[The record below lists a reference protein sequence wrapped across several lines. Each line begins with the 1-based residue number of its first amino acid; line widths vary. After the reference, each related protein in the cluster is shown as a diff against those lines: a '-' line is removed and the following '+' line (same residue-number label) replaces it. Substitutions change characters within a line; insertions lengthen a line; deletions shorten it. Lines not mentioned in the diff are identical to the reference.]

1 MGYSKEQL
9 AENLRILRARRN
21 LTRKEMAGSL
31 GFSPEIVSKWEG
43 ARGGMTLE
51 SACKVA
57 DFYEVSL
64 DEMVGRE

>member
-1 MGYSKEQL
+1 MAYSKETL
-9 AENLRILRARRN
+9 AENLRVLRARKN

-31 GFSPEIVSKWEG
+31 GFSPEIVGKWEG
-43 ARGGMTLE
+43 AQGGMTLD